1 MDNQVL
7 NLAFQNREAFEILS
21 KYVGADEFEGQA
33 KILFKAISD
42 YYDNDPDATECDKDI
57 ILGRIERL
65 HPKHAELFKMV
76 LDSFHDVSV
85 PNMLAEILELKKQ
98 NIAHELSGAL
108 LANTND
114 AEIQELIEQY
124 QQLQE
129 GLLEDEEGE
138 DDELYIDAPV
148 STIID
153 AFSEQNLINIYPNSL
168 NELVGGGVPA
178 QTHIV
183 LYAEP
188 ELGKSLVAINM
199 AAGFCRDG
207 RKTLFIEN
215 EDSSK
220 ATLLRFINRM
230 SGMKKYDVLKNPAL
244 AEEKAREKGYSNLVF
259 KSMSPGTIAEIESLI
274 KEHDIECLIVNQ
286 IRHLE
291 FKGIDGDTAQL
302 TAAGRAMRK
311 LIKKYNLVGVSV
323 TQAADSAT
331 NKLVLERG
339 DVYMSNTSLPGD
351 ADILLGIGAD
361 DNYKAM
367 GRRMFSLVKNKPGGN
382 HSHFPVLVDE
392 TLSKV
397 ISI

>member
-1 MDNQVL
+1 MDNKIL
-7 NLAFQNREAFEILS
+7 NLAFQDREAFELLR
-21 KYVGADEFEGQA
+21 KYISEEEFDGQA
-33 KILFKAISD
+33 KILYKAVEEFYST
-42 YYDNDPDATECDKDI
+42 DPDATHCDKDI

-65 HPKHAELFKMV
+65 HPKHIDIFKIIINN
-76 LDSFHDVSV
+76 FKEVST
-85 PNMLAEILELKKQ
+85 PNLLKEILELKKQ
-98 NIAHELSGAL
+98 NVAYELSGAL
-108 LANTND
+108 LASND
-114 AEIQELIEQY
+114 GAVESLIEEY
-124 QQLQE
+124 QGLQD
-129 GLLEDEEGE
+129 GLLDEDSDGDTELFI
-138 DDELYIDAPV
+138 DEPV
-148 STIID
+148 SSIVE
-153 AFSEQNLINIYPNSL
+153 AFSEQNLIKIYPNSL
-168 NELVGGGVPA
+168 NELAGGGVPA

-188 ELGKSLVAINM
+188 ELGKSLISINM

-207 RKTLFIEN
+207 RRTLFIEN
-215 EDSSK
+215 EDASK

-230 SGMKKYDVLKNPAL
+230 SGMDRYEVLANPTLAHERAL
-244 AEEKAREKGYSNLVF
+244 EKGYGNLVF
-259 KSMSPGTIAEIESLI
+259 KSMSPGTIPEIESLI
-274 KEHDIECLIVNQ
+274 REYDIECLIVNQ

-351 ADILLGIGAD
+351 ADILLGIGGND
-361 DNYKAM
+361 EFKSM
-367 GRRMFSLVKNKPGGN
+367 GRRMLSLVKNKPGNN

-392 TLSKV
+392 KLSKV